1 MDEFGVL
8 VESIGFKSP
17 VKSTPLADLKSKNN
31 KINNGFPRNLGI
43 HSGFDSKSS
52 PVYNS
57 NSINGSFNLDL
68 DGIFRSTRTQK
79 DQNFGNFDGFD
90 DVFGGPINTSK
101 RSAGG
106 DGFDLDSIFKGS
118 NNFGVKS
125 TVYNID
131 DDDIFG
137 GIARS
142 KSLGSGNYD
151 DVFGSFSSPS
161 KQSAQVYDLL
171 GDFGGMGLRSNGSG
185 KKSGKVEKNAR
196 DFDDLIPG
204 FGGSSHS
211 RNGGNSESS
220 WSTLSSGHSAKST
233 STSVEDPFAV
243 FESSQKGRFETSAHD
258 FDSVFSMGN
267 QSWSQSMPKSPT
279 ADPVF
284 DSLFQNK
291 GGPRVSQTSSS
302 TKKASPQTNIGDEF
316 SFLFGD
322 EPSSREFQEIKG
334 ESVER
339 RRARLNHHMR
349 TQERMANALAEKNQR
364 DFQTQQEQE
373 ERNRIA
379 ETLDDNI
386 KRWAAGK
393 EGNLR
398 ALLSSLQY
406 VLWPECGWKPVSLTD
421 LITSISVKKVY
432 HRATLCVHPDKV
444 QQKGANVQQKYTAE
458 KVFDLLKEAWN
469 KFNSEEL

>member
-101 RSAGG
+101 PSAGG

-142 KSLGSGNYD
+142 KSLGSGNDD

-302 TKKASPQTNIGDEF
+302 TKKASPQTNIGHEF

-373 ERNRIA
+373 ERN
-379 ETLDDNI
+379 
-386 KRWAAGK
+386 
-393 EGNLR
+393 
-398 ALLSSLQY
+398 

>member
-31 KINNGFPRNLGI
+31 KISNGFPRNLGI
-43 HSGFDSKSS
+43 HSGFDPKSS

-68 DGIFRSTRTQK
+68 DGIFGSTRTQK
-79 DQNFGNFDGFD
+79 GQNFVNFDGFD

-101 RSAGG
+101 PSAGG

-125 TVYNID
+125 TVYNYDD

-142 KSLGSGNYD
+142 KSLGSGNND
-151 DVFGSFSSPS
+151 DVFGSIASPS
-161 KQSAQVYDLL
+161 KQSAQVDDLL

-185 KKSGKVEKNAR
+185 KKSVKVEKNAR
-196 DFDDLIPG
+196 EFDDLILG

-211 RNGGNSESS
+211 RNGENSESS

-233 STSVEDPFAV
+233 STSVEDPFVV
-243 FESSQKGRFETSAHD
+243 FESSQKGRFDTSAHD

-291 GGPRVSQTSSS
+291 GGPRVEKPPSRTSSS
-302 TKKASPQTNIGDEF
+302 TKKASPQTNIGHEF
-316 SFLFGD
+316 SFFLEVRASSFNRSLPRSLSPID

-349 TQERMANALAEKNQR
+349 TQERMANALAEKNRR

-373 ERNRIA
+373 ERHRIA

-406 VLWPECGWKPVSLTD
+406 VRSN
-421 LITSISVKKVY
+421 
-432 HRATLCVHPDKV
+432 CVV
-444 QQKGANVQQKYTAE
+444 C
-458 KVFDLLKEAWN
+458 F
-469 KFNSEEL
+469 

>member
-8 VESIGFKSP
+8 VESIGFKSQ

-31 KINNGFPRNLGI
+31 KINNGFPRYLGI

-101 RSAGG
+101 PSAGG

-151 DVFGSFSSPS
+151 DVFGSIASPS
-161 KQSAQVYDLL
+161 KQSAQVDDLL

-185 KKSGKVEKNAR
+185 KKSEKVEKNAR
-196 DFDDLIPG
+196 EFDDLIPG

-233 STSVEDPFAV
+233 STSVEDPFV
-243 FESSQKGRFETSAHD
+243 IFESSQKGRFETSAHD

-267 QSWSQSMPKSPT
+267 QPWSQSMPKSPT

-373 ERNRIA
+373 ERHRIA